1 MIRFGPAGNSDSF
14 YAQGYKASW
23 QAPAWLRGMGLSA
36 YEYSFGRGV
45 QLKEDMA
52 DRIAGLAREND
63 IAVSAH
69 APYFIN
75 LANPDPEKREGSFRY
90 ITDSARLVTH
100 LGGDRVVVHVGA
112 MMKLERA
119 EALQNCRE
127 GIREAYLRLDDM
139 GLSQVHL
146 CPETMGRPSQIGDL
160 KETLAFCLLDE
171 RLIPCIDFAHLH
183 ALGHGA
189 LNTTED
195 FAAVLDA
202 IEAAL
207 GLEQEER
214 GQNRAEGHPIDR
226 IADARNRTHETG
238 LEVGD
243 ELAGNILPKRLLF
256 LHGDNR
262 AADDA
267 APVKLGIEQLHVA
280 LKGFGET
287 LFIVSVNLLERR
299 RQSTADSQS
308 LKALD

>member
-23 QAPAWLRGMGLSA
+23 QAPAWLRAMSLNA

-52 DRIAGLAREND
+52 DKIAGLAREND

-90 ITDSARLVTH
+90 IIDSARLVTH

-127 GIREAYLRLDDM
+127 GLKEAYRRLDDL
-139 GLSQVHL
+139 GLGQVHL
-146 CPETMGRPSQIGDL
+146 CPETMGRPSQIGNL
-160 KETLAFCLLDE
+160 KETLAFCLMDE

-183 ALGHGA
+183 ALGQGA
-189 LNTTED
+189 LKSTED
-195 FAAVLDA
+195 FAAVLDE
-202 IEAAL
+202 IEATL
-207 GLEQEER
+207 GLERARRMHVHFSTIEFGLSGEKRHHTFAEEKYGPRFEHLAPILKER
-214 GQNRAEGHPIDR
+214 GYEPRVICECHGTMAEDAKAMMEMYRA
-226 IADARNRTHETG
+226 
-238 LEVGD
+238 V
-243 ELAGNILPKRLLF
+243 
-256 LHGDNR
+256 
-262 AADDA
+262 
-267 APVKLGIEQLHVA
+267 
-280 LKGFGET
+280 
-287 LFIVSVNLLERR
+287 
-299 RQSTADSQS
+299 
-308 LKALD
+308 

>member
-52 DRIAGLAREND
+52 DKIAGYAREND

-75 LANPDPEKREGSFRY
+75 LANSDPEKREGSFRY
-90 ITDSARLVTH
+90 IIDSARLVTL

-112 MMKLERA
+112 MMKLERE
-119 EALQNCRE
+119 EAIQNCRE
-127 GIREAYLRLDDM
+127 GIQEAYRRLDDM
-139 GLSQVHL
+139 GLSHVHL

-189 LNTTED
+189 LNSTED
-195 FAAVLDA
+195 FAAVLDT
-202 IEAAL
+202 IEATL
-207 GLEQEER
+207 GLERARTIHVHFSTIEFGSAGEKRHRTFADEKFGPRFELLAPLLKER
-214 GQNRAEGHPIDR
+214 GYEPRVICECHGTMAE
-226 IADARNRTHETG
+226 DAKTMM
-238 LEVGD
+238 
-243 ELAGNILPKRLLF
+243 
-256 LHGDNR
+256 
-262 AADDA
+262 
-267 APVKLGIEQLHVA
+267 GIYQ
-280 LKGFGET
+280 GSN
-287 LFIVSVNLLERR
+287 VS
-299 RQSTADSQS
+299 SI
-308 LKALD
+308 

>member
-23 QAPAWLRGMGLSA
+23 QAPAWLRAMGLNA

-52 DRIAGLAREND
+52 DKIAGYAREND

-75 LANPDPEKREGSFRY
+75 LANSDPEKREGSFRY
-90 ITDSARLVTH
+90 IIDSARLVTL

-112 MMKLERA
+112 MMKLERE
-119 EALQNCRE
+119 EAIQHCRE
-127 GIREAYLRLDDM
+127 GLREAYRRLDDL

-160 KETLAFCLLDE
+160 KETLAFCLMDE

-189 LNTTED
+189 LNSTED

-202 IEAAL
+202 IEATL
-207 GLEQEER
+207 GLERARMMHVHFSTIEFGSAGEKRHRTFADEKFGPRFELLAPLLKER
-214 GQNRAEGHPIDR
+214 CYEPRVICECHGTMAE
-226 IADARNRTHETG
+226 DAKTMM
-238 LEVGD
+238 
-243 ELAGNILPKRLLF
+243 
-256 LHGDNR
+256 
-262 AADDA
+262 
-267 APVKLGIEQLHVA
+267 GIYQ
-280 LKGFGET
+280 GS
-287 LFIVSVNLLERR
+287 IVS
-299 RQSTADSQS
+299 SI
-308 LKALD
+308 